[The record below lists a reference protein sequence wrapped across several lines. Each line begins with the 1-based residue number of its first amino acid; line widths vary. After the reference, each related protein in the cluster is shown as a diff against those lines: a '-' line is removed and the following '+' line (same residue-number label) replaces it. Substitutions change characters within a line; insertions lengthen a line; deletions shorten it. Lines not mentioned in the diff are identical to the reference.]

1 MNRSGILLVL
11 GMFFCSAIGAAADYG
26 FAIKSAAVVPAKAG
40 YVLNADIDYKLSTR
54 STDALKHGVPLTMV
68 VKIRLHRYR
77 RLIWN
82 KTVFSKN
89 LIFRLS
95 YHALRNR
102 YRVYDENSGSQQYYV
117 NLEPAVEAMGQ
128 IRGLPVLNSASVTAD
143 TKYIAQIKAFL
154 DIESLPLPL
163 RSIAFLIPQWYID
176 SGWYTWSLDGLS
188 RP

>member
-1 MNRSGILLVL
+1 MNKSGVLLFL
-11 GMFFCSAIGAAADYG
+11 GMFFCSAIGDAADYG
-26 FAIKSAAVVPAKAG
+26 FAIKRAEVVPSDAG
-40 YVLNADIDYKLSTR
+40 YFLNADIGYQLSSR
-54 STDALKHGVPLTMV
+54 ASEALKHGVPLTLV
-68 VKIRLHRYR
+68 VKVRLHRHR

-82 KTVFSKN
+82 KTLFSKN
-89 LIFRLS
+89 LVYRLS

-102 YRVYDENSGSQQYYV
+102 YRVYDENKGSQQYYV

-128 IRGLPVLNSASVTAD
+128 IRGLPVLSSSGVSAD

-163 RSIAFLIPQWYID
+163 RSIAFLMPQWYID
-176 SGWYTWSLDGLS
+176 SGWYTWSLDELS